1 MDSTTVELADGPNGA
16 NGGMC
21 FAANLVIIPVML
33 TSVQPTQ
40 IENKLDRI
48 LLKVQKPGR
57 YVGGELNSIVK
68 DWDAV
73 QTKVAFVFPD
83 IYDIGVSNVGLK
95 ILYDQVNQRGDAL
108 AERAYAPWFD
118 MEALMRQHG
127 IPLYALES
135 KRPLACFDLI
145 GFTLPYETLY
155 TNTLNVL
162 DLSGIPLRSADR
174 DETHPI
180 VIAGG
185 HATMNPEPMHAF
197 IDAFVIGEGE
207 EVIHD
212 IINVIQ
218 AVKGKRK
225 EERDDLFLLS
235 SFDARQQLLHAL
247 AKIQG
252 VYVPSLYEAYYLE
265 DDTVSHIEP
274 IVADIP
280 KIITK
285 RLVAKLPPPPT
296 RFIVP
301 NVDIVHNRISV
312 EIMRGCT
319 RGCRFCHA
327 GMITRPVRER
337 SVDEVMQAL
346 EESIK
351 HSGFEEIA
359 LLSLSSSDYSHV
371 LELVTRV
378 GERFGD
384 THLKVSLPSLRIES
398 VSIDLMEKLKDKR
411 SGGFTLA
418 PEAATE
424 RMRRIINKFVPDEE
438 VINTTREIYARGW
451 TTIKLYFMI
460 GHPSETLED
469 VQAIADLCK
478 RVIAEGRKVAGMRVK
493 LNAGV
498 STFVPKS
505 QTPFQWV
512 SCDTP
517 EQIKAKQA
525 LLRRELGRD
534 RNIKLSL
541 TDAEDSFLE
550 AWLSRGDRR
559 MAEVVYTAWKNGA
572 KFDAWFEGRKYQTW
586 INAFAE
592 RGLDP
597 LFYTHRQRRT
607 DEVFPWEHIT
617 AAVRKNFL
625 FQDFRQSLEGQI
637 RVDCRLN
644 CFACGILPT
653 FAQMRRENPG
663 EGWKCPDVKSPARA
677 VSSESVIGH
686 QPALS
691 GVEGLSLNSLPMV
704 GD

>member
-1 MDSTTVELADGPNGA
+1 ML
-16 NGGMC
+16 
-21 FAANLVIIPVML
+21 IP
-33 TSVQPTQ
+33 QQ
-40 IENKLDRI
+40 IEDKLDRI

-57 YVGGELNSIVK
+57 YVGGELNSTVK
-68 DWDAV
+68 DWDSV
-73 QTKVAFVFPD
+73 QTRVALVFPD

-95 ILYDQVNQRGDAL
+95 ILYDQINQRGDAL
-108 AERAYAPWFD
+108 AERAYAPWLD
-118 MEALMRQHG
+118 MEALMREHEV
-127 IPLYALES
+127 PLYALES
-135 KRPLACFDLI
+135 KRPLACFDLV

-155 TNTLNVL
+155 TNALNVL
-162 DLSGIPLRSADR
+162 DLSGIPVRSADR

-180 VIAGG
+180 IIAGG
-185 HATMNPEPMHAF
+185 HSAMNPEPMHAF
-197 IDAFVIGEGE
+197 IDAFVVGEGE

-218 AVKGKRK
+218 DFKRKRK
-225 EERDDLFLLS
+225 EERSDVFRLS
-235 SFDARQQLLHAL
+235 SFDARIELLRLL
-247 AKIQG
+247 ARIPG
-252 VYVPSLYEAYYLE
+252 VYVPHFYQANYLE
-265 DDTVSHIEP
+265 DGTVSHIEP
-274 IVADIP
+274 TIADIP
-280 KIITK
+280 KVITK
-285 RLVAKLPPPPT
+285 RVVAKLPPPPT
-296 RFIVP
+296 KFIVP
-301 NVDIVHNRISV
+301 NIDIVHNRVSV

-337 SVDEVMQAL
+337 PVDEVVEAL
-346 EESIK
+346 EAAVQS
-351 HSGFEEIA
+351 SGFEEIA
-359 LLSLSSSDYSHV
+359 LLSLSSSDYTNV
-371 LELVTRV
+371 LELVTKV
-378 GERFGD
+378 GEKFGGK
-384 THLKVSLPSLRIES
+384 HLKVSLPSLRIES
-398 VSIDLMEKLKDKR
+398 VSIDLVEKLRDKR

-424 RMRRIINKFVPDEE
+424 RMRRIINKFVPDED

-517 EQIKAKQA
+517 EQIRAKQA

-534 RNIKLSL
+534 RSIKLSL

-550 AWLSRGDRR
+550 AWLSRGDRK
-559 MAEVVYTAWKNGA
+559 MAEVVYSAWKNGS
-572 KFDAWFEGRKYQTW
+572 KFDAWQEGKKYDAW
-586 INAFAE
+586 ISAFNE
-592 RGLDP
+592 HGLDP

-644 CFACGILPT
+644 CYACGILPT
-653 FAQMRRENPG
+653 FANARRENPG
-663 EGWKCPDVKSPARA
+663 DVWKCPEVKSPGKKVISDQLA
-677 VSSESVIGH
+677 V
-686 QPALS
+686 
-691 GVEGLSLNSLPMV
+691 NSLPVV

>member
-1 MDSTTVELADGPNGA
+1 
-16 NGGMC
+16 
-21 FAANLVIIPVML
+21 ML
-33 TSVQPTQ
+33 TPDQ
-40 IENKLDRI
+40 IENKLDRV
-48 LLKVQKPGR
+48 LLRVQKPGR
-57 YVGGELNSIVK
+57 YVGGELNSTLK
-68 DWDAV
+68 DWDSV
-73 QTKVAFVFPD
+73 QTRVAFVFPD

-95 ILYDQVNQRGDAL
+95 ILYDQVNQRDDAL
-108 AERAYAPWFD
+108 AERAYAPWLD
-118 MEALMRQHG
+118 MEALMREHG

-135 KRPLACFDLI
+135 KRPLACFDLV

-155 TNTLNVL
+155 TNALNIL
-162 DLSGIPLRSADR
+162 DLAGIPVRSADR

-180 VIAGG
+180 IIAGG
-185 HATMNPEPMHAF
+185 HSTMNPEPMHAF

-218 AVKGKRK
+218 RVKGQTSQVAS
-225 EERDDLFLLS
+225 DLRLSTFDRNELLRLL
-235 SFDARQQLLHAL
+235 AR
-247 AKIQG
+247 IPG
-252 VYVPSLYEAYYLE
+252 VYVPTFYEANYLE
-265 DDTVSHIEP
+265 DGTVSHIEP
-274 IVADIP
+274 TIP
-280 KIITK
+280 EISKVVTK
-285 RLVAKLPPPPT
+285 RVVAKLPPPPT
-296 RFIVP
+296 KFIVP
-301 NVDIVHNRISV
+301 NIDIVHNRVSV

-337 SVDEVMQAL
+337 PVDEVVEAL
-346 EESIK
+346 EAAVKS
-351 HSGFEEIA
+351 SGFEEIA
-359 LLSLSSSDYSHV
+359 LLSLSSSDYTNV
-371 LELVTRV
+371 LELVTKV
-378 GERFGD
+378 GEKFGG

-398 VSIDLMEKLKDKR
+398 VSIDLMEKLRDKR

-424 RMRRIINKFVPDEE
+424 RMRRIINKYIPDEDI
-438 VINTTREIYARGW
+438 INTTREIYSRGW

-517 EQIKAKQA
+517 EQIRAKQA

-534 RNIKLSL
+534 RSIKLSL

-550 AWLSRGDRR
+550 AWLSRGDRK
-559 MAEVVYTAWKNGA
+559 MAEVVYSAWKNGS
-572 KFDAWFEGRKYQTW
+572 KFDAWQEGRKYDAW
-586 INAFAE
+586 IAAFE
-592 RGLDP
+592 GHGLDP
-597 LFYTHRQRRT
+597 MFYTHRQRRT

-637 RVDCRLN
+637 RVDCRFD

-663 EGWKCPDVKSPARA
+663 DVWKCPEVKSPSRKVISEA
-677 VSSESVIGH
+677 VASDQLAV
-686 QPALS
+686 
-691 GVEGLSLNSLPMV
+691 NSLPMV

>member
-1 MDSTTVELADGPNGA
+1 MFTPEE
-16 NGGMC
+16 
-21 FAANLVIIPVML
+21 
-33 TSVQPTQ
+33 

-57 YVGGELNSIVK
+57 YVGGELNSVIK
-68 DWDAV
+68 DWDRV
-73 QTKVAFVFPD
+73 QTRVALVFPD

-95 ILYDQVNQRGDAL
+95 ILYDQVNQREDVL
-108 AERAYAPWFD
+108 AERAYSPWLD
-118 MEALMRQHG
+118 MEALMREHG
-127 IPLYALES
+127 IPLYTLES
-135 KRPLACFDLI
+135 KRPLAEFDLI
-145 GFTLPYETLY
+145 GFSLPYETLY
-155 TNTLNVL
+155 TNALNVL
-162 DLSGIPLRSADR
+162 DLAGIPVRSEDR
-174 DETHPI
+174 SDSDPI

-185 HATMNPEPMHAF
+185 HSTMNPEPMHAF

-207 EVIHD
+207 DVIHD
-212 IINVIQ
+212 IIGVVQRFKGLKVEGFDPLNVPTF
-218 AVKGKRK
+218 KR
-225 EERDDLFLLS
+225 ETLL
-235 SFDARQQLLHAL
+235 REL

-252 VYVPSLYEAYYLE
+252 VYVPRFYEAYYLE
-265 DDTVSHIEP
+265 DGTVSHIEP
-274 IVADIP
+274 TEPDIP
-280 KIITK
+280 RIVTK
-285 RLVAKLPPPPT
+285 RIVPVLPPPPT
-296 RFIVP
+296 KFIVP
-301 NVDIVHNRISV
+301 NIEIVHNRVSV

-337 SVDEVMQAL
+337 TVEEVLQAA
-346 EESIK
+346 EEAIK
-351 HSGFEEIA
+351 NTGFEELA
-359 LLSLSSSDYSHV
+359 LLSLSSSDYTNV
-371 LELVTRV
+371 LELVTKV
-378 GERFGD
+378 GEKFGG
-384 THLKVSLPSLRIES
+384 THLKIGLPSLRIES
-398 VSIDLMEKLKDKR
+398 VSIDLMEKLKDSR

-424 RMRRIINKFVPDEE
+424 RMRRIINKFIPDEE
-438 VINTTREIYARGW
+438 IINTTREIYRRGW
-451 TTIKLYFMI
+451 STIKLYFMI

-478 RVIAEGRKVAGMRVK
+478 RVIAEGRKVIGMRAK

-541 TDAEDSFLE
+541 TRAEDSFLE

-559 MAEVVYTAWKNGA
+559 MAEVVYSAWQNGS
-572 KFDAWFEGRKYQTW
+572 KFDAWGEGQRYDAWMQ
-586 INAFAE
+586 AFAE
-592 RGLDP
+592 HGLDP
-597 LFYTHRQRRT
+597 IFYTHRQRRT

-625 FQDFRQSLEGQI
+625 FQDFRASLEGEI

-653 FAQMRRENPG
+653 FANMRRDNPG
-663 EGWKCPDVKSPARA
+663 DVWKCPDVKTPATA
-677 VSSESVIGH
+677 NQLAQSS
-686 QPALS
+686 LK
-691 GVEGLSLNSLPMV
+691 LPIV

>member
-1 MDSTTVELADGPNGA
+1 
-16 NGGMC
+16 
-21 FAANLVIIPVML
+21 ML
-33 TSVQPTQ
+33 SPAQ
-40 IENKLDRI
+40 IEARLDRI
-48 LLKVQKPGR
+48 LLHVQKPGR
-57 YVGGELNSIVK
+57 YVGGELNSTIK

-73 QTKVAFVFPD
+73 KTRVAFVFPD

-95 ILYDQVNQRGDAL
+95 ILYDQVNQREDAL
-108 AERAYAPWFD
+108 AERAYAPWLD
-118 MEALMRQHG
+118 MEALMREHE
-127 IPLYALES
+127 IPLYTLES
-135 KRPLACFDLI
+135 KQPLACFDLI

-155 TNTLNVL
+155 TNALNVL
-162 DLSGIPLRSADR
+162 DLAGIPVRSADR

-180 VIAGG
+180 IIAGG
-185 HATMNPEPMHAF
+185 HSTMNPEPMHAF

-212 IINVIQ
+212 IINVIMSLRAPGQ
-218 AVKGKRK
+218 AGGRSNPPATT
-225 EERDDLFLLS
+225 ETAPDPRPRNDLL
-235 SFDARQQLLHAL
+235 RAL
-247 AKIQG
+247 AKIPG
-252 VYVPSLYEAYYLE
+252 VYVPQFYEAKYLE
-265 DDTVSHIEP
+265 DGTVSHIEP
-274 IVADIP
+274 VIADLP
-280 KIITK
+280 KIVTK
-285 RLVAKLPPPPT
+285 RVVAKLPPPPT
-296 RFIVP
+296 TFIVP
-301 NVDIVHNRISV
+301 NIDVVHNRISV

-337 SVDEVMQAL
+337 TVDEILAAA
-346 EESIK
+346 EEAIRNT
-351 HSGFEEIA
+351 GFEEIA
-359 LLSLSSSDYSHV
+359 LLSLSSSDYTDV

-378 GERFGD
+378 GEKFGG
-384 THLKVSLPSLRIES
+384 THLKVSLPSLRIET

-438 VINTTREIYARGW
+438 VIDTTREIYRRGW
-451 TTIKLYFMI
+451 KTIKLYFMI

-517 EQIKAKQA
+517 EQIRAKQA
-525 LLRRELGRD
+525 LLKRELGRD

-541 TDAEDSFLE
+541 TEAEDSFLE
-550 AWLSRGDRR
+550 AWLSRGDRK
-559 MAEVVYTAWKNGA
+559 MAEVVYSAWRNGS
-572 KFDAWFEGRKYQTW
+572 KFDAWQEGKKYNAWIAAFEQH
-586 INAFAE
+586 
-592 RGLDP
+592 GLDP

-637 RVDCRLN
+637 RVDCRFD

-653 FAQMRRENPG
+653 FAQMRRDNPG
-663 EGWKCPDVKSPARA
+663 DVWKCPEVKSPGRQI
-677 VSSESVIGH
+677 VSDTVINNQLSVIG
-686 QPALS
+686 
-691 GVEGLSLNSLPMV
+691 
-704 GD
+704 D

>member
-1 MDSTTVELADGPNGA
+1 
-16 NGGMC
+16 
-21 FAANLVIIPVML
+21 ML
-33 TSVQPTQ
+33 TPEQ

-57 YVGGELNSIVK
+57 YVGGELNSVVK
-68 DWDAV
+68 DWDRV

-95 ILYDQVNQRGDAL
+95 ILYDQVNQREDAL
-108 AERAYAPWFD
+108 AERAYAPWLD
-118 MEALMRQHG
+118 MEALMREHG
-127 IPLYALES
+127 IPLYSLES
-135 KRPLACFDLI
+135 KRPLADFDLI
-145 GFTLPYETLY
+145 GFSLPYETLY
-155 TNTLNVL
+155 TNALNVL
-162 DLSGIPLRSADR
+162 DLTGIPVRSQDR
-174 DETHPI
+174 DESHPI
-180 VIAGG
+180 IIAGG
-185 HATMNPEPMHAF
+185 HSTMNPEPMHAF

-212 IINVIQ
+212 IIN
-218 AVKGKRK
+218 AVQRFKGSTVGMLDTLSPPTLKR
-225 EERDDLFLLS
+225 EDLL
-235 SFDARQQLLHAL
+235 REL

-252 VYVPSLYEAYYLE
+252 VYVPRFYEAYYLE
-265 DDTVSHIEP
+265 DGTLSHVEP
-274 IVADIP
+274 VIP
-280 KIITK
+280 DVPKVITK
-285 RLVAKLPPPPT
+285 RIVPILPPPPT
-296 RFIVP
+296 HFIVP
-301 NVDIVHNRISV
+301 NIDIVHNRVSV

-337 SVDEVMQAL
+337 SVDEIL
-346 EESIK
+346 EAAEAAIK
-351 HSGFEEIA
+351 NTGFEELA
-359 LLSLSSSDYSHV
+359 FLSLSSSDYTHV
-371 LELVTRV
+371 VDLVTRA
-378 GERFGD
+378 GEKFGGS
-384 THLKVSLPSLRIES
+384 HLRIGLPSLRIES
-398 VSIDLMEKLKDKR
+398 VSIDLMEKLKDQR

-424 RMRRIINKFVPDEE
+424 RMRRIINKYIPDEDI
-438 VINTTREIYARGW
+438 INTTREIYRRGW

-478 RVIAEGRKVAGMRVK
+478 RVIAEGRKVIGMKAK

-517 EQIKAKQA
+517 EQIRAKQS

-541 TDAEDSFLE
+541 TRAEDSFLE
-550 AWLSRGDRR
+550 AWLSRGDRHV
-559 MAEVVYTAWKNGA
+559 AEVIYSAWRNGS
-572 KFDAWFEGRKYQTW
+572 KFDAWDEGRNYEAWMQ
-586 INAFAE
+586 AFDQH
-592 RGLDP
+592 GLDP

-653 FAQMRRENPG
+653 FANMRRENPG
-663 EGWKCPDVKSPARA
+663 DVWKCPDVKSPGT
-677 VSSESVIGH
+677 SV
-686 QPALS
+686 
-691 GVEGLSLNSLPMV
+691 NSKSAISKQLPVV

>member
-1 MDSTTVELADGPNGA
+1 MPTH
-16 NGGMC
+16 
-21 FAANLVIIPVML
+21 FRL
-33 TSVQPTQ
+33 TPDQ
-40 IENKLDRI
+40 IESRLDRI

-68 DWDAV
+68 DWEAI
-73 QTKVAFVFPD
+73 TTRVAFVFPD

-95 ILYDQVNQRGDAL
+95 ILYDQVNQREDAL
-108 AERAYAPWFD
+108 AERAYAPWLD
-118 MEALMRQHG
+118 MEALMREHE

-135 KRPLACFDLI
+135 KRPLASFDII
-145 GFTLPYETLY
+145 GVSLPYETLY
-155 TNTLNVL
+155 TNTLNIL
-162 DLSGIPLRSADR
+162 DLAGIPIRSEER
-174 DETHPI
+174 DETHPVI
-180 VIAGG
+180 IAGG
-185 HATMNPEPMHAF
+185 HSTMNPEPMYAF

-212 IINVIQ
+212 VIDALQ
-218 AVKGKRK
+218 AFRSQRK
-225 EERDDLFLLS
+225 DENSDIFPLS
-235 SFDARQQLLHAL
+235 SLEARGALLHRL
-247 AKIQG
+247 ARIQG
-252 VYVPSLYEAYYLE
+252 VYVPRFYEAYYLE
-265 DDTVSHIEP
+265 DGTVSHTEP
-274 IVADIP
+274 TVPDVP
-280 KIITK
+280 KIVTK
-285 RLVAKLPPPPT
+285 RIVPVLPPPPT

-301 NVDIVHNRISV
+301 NIDIVHNRVSI

-337 SVDEVMQAL
+337 TVEEVLQAA
-346 EESIK
+346 EEAIK
-351 HSGFEEIA
+351 NTGFEELA
-359 LLSLSSSDYSHV
+359 LLSLSSSDYTNV
-371 LELVTRV
+371 LELVTKV
-378 GERFGD
+378 GEKFGG
-384 THLKVSLPSLRIES
+384 THLKIGLPSLRIES
-398 VSIDLMEKLKDKR
+398 VSIDLMEKLKDSR

-438 VINTTREIYARGW
+438 VINTTREIYRRGW

-469 VQAIADLCK
+469 VQAIANLCK
-478 RVIAEGRKVAGMRVK
+478 RVLAEGRKLIGMKAK
-493 LNAGV
+493 LNVGV

-517 EQIKAKQA
+517 EQIRAKQK
-525 LLRRELGRD
+525 LLRDELMRD

-541 TDAEDSFLE
+541 TKAEDSFLE

-559 MAEVVYTAWKNGA
+559 MAEVVYSAWKGGSR
-572 KFDAWFEGRKYQTW
+572 FDAWDEGKNYNAWLQAFE
-586 INAFAE
+586 E
-592 RGLDP
+592 HGLDP

-625 FQDFRQSLEGQI
+625 FQDFRASLEGEI

-653 FAQMRRENPG
+653 FANMRRENPG
-663 EGWKCPDVKSPARA
+663 DVWKCPDVKSP
-677 VSSESVIGH
+677 VSTNPFAMS
-686 QPALS
+686 
-691 GVEGLSLNSLPMV
+691 SLKLPVV